1 MRVAPVASMLVT
13 PAPYH
18 HPKEEAMSRSL
29 PAALI
34 LTALLGA
41 VLAAPAA
48 AQSPAPPVP
57 AAAAV
62 TIDCDAFMATPNATA
77 AVDAPAG
84 SAVIVS
90 LCSNPSTGFR
100 WEDPVSSDPSIA
112 SVGGWTYV
120 APADAAQP
128 GAGGTEVLTLVAGA
142 TGHATVTAS
151 YGQPWDG
158 GQKGAWTLTLD
169 VVVRDA
175 VPVAIDCSAFD
186 NGTAATA
193 SVDAP
198 AGSAVV
204 LTVCSN
210 ASTGFTWMPA
220 SSSDPAVAV
229 PGEWVSVAPTE
240 PMPGRGRVPGAH
252 DRGRHG
258 RHGRHL
264 CELRPA
270 VEGRREGR
278 LDARAHHQRAVAA
291 GRHVRAGRRTTRAG
305 LRGEA
310 GPLDS
315 PAWPE
320 VRQRVEAAWPFQSGH
335 HG

>member
-1 MRVAPVASMLVT
+1 
-13 PAPYH
+13 
-18 HPKEEAMSRSL
+18 MSRSL

-34 LTALLGA
+34 VTALLGA
-41 VLAAPAA
+41 VLGAPAA
-48 AQSPAPPVP
+48 AQSPASAVPPPAVP
-57 AAAAV
+57 AAAAAV
-62 TIDCDAFMATPNATA
+62 TIDCDAFMATPNATP

-158 GQKGAWTLTLD
+158 GQKGTWTLTLD
-169 VVVRDA
+169 IVVRDA
-175 VPVAIDCSAFD
+175 VPVAIDCAAFD
-186 NGTAATA
+186 TGTAATA

-210 ASTGFTWMPA
+210 ASTGFTWTAA

-229 PGEWVSVAPTE
+229 PGEWVSVDPTE
-240 PMPGRGRVPGAH
+240 PMPG
-252 DRGRHG
+252 
-258 RHGRHL
+258 
-264 CELRPA
+264 
-270 VEGRREGR
+270 
-278 LDARAHHQRAVAA
+278 AA
-291 GRHVRAGRRTTRAG
+291 GSQVLTIAADTAGTAVISASYDRPWKGGEKGAWTLALTINVR
-305 LRGEA
+305 
-310 GPLDS
+310 
-315 PAWPE
+315 
-320 VRQRVEAAWPFQSGH
+320 
-335 HG
+335 

>member
-1 MRVAPVASMLVT
+1 
-13 PAPYH
+13 
-18 HPKEEAMSRSL
+18 MSRSL

-34 LTALLGA
+34 VTALLGA
-41 VLAAPAA
+41 VLAAPTA
-48 AQSPAPPVP
+48 AQSPVLTDPVPAVP
-57 AAAAV
+57 AAATAV

-120 APADAAQP
+120 APGDAAQP
-128 GAGGTEVLTLVAGA
+128 GAAGTELLTLVAGA
-142 TGHATVTAS
+142 TGHATVTAG
-151 YGQPWDG
+151 YGQPWEG
-158 GQKGAWTLTLD
+158 GQKGAWALTLD

-175 VPVAIDCSAFD
+175 VPVAIDCPTFD
-186 NGTAATA
+186 SGTAATA

-210 ASTGFTWMPA
+210 ASTGFTWTAA

-229 PGEWVSVAPTE
+229 PGEWVSVAPAE
-240 PMPGRGRVPGAH
+240 PMPG
-252 DRGRHG
+252 
-258 RHGRHL
+258 
-264 CELRPA
+264 
-270 VEGRREGR
+270 
-278 LDARAHHQRAVAA
+278 AA
-291 GRHVRAGRRTTRAG
+291 GSQVLTIAVDTAGTAVISASYDRPWEG
-305 LRGEA
+305 GEK
-310 GPLDS
+310 G
-315 PAWPE
+315 AWTLE
-320 VRQRVEAAWPFQSGH
+320 LTVNVQ
-335 HG
+335 

>member
-1 MRVAPVASMLVT
+1 M
-13 PAPYH
+13 
-18 HPKEEAMSRSL
+18 
-29 PAALI
+29 
-34 LTALLGA
+34 
-41 VLAAPAA
+41 
-48 AQSPAPPVP
+48 
-57 AAAAV
+57 

-142 TGHATVTAS
+142 TGHASVTAT

-158 GQKGAWTLTLD
+158 GQKGAWTLALD
-169 VVVRDA
+169 VVVREA

-229 PGEWVSVAPTE
+229 PGEWVAVAPTE
-240 PMPGRGRVPGAH
+240 PMPG
-252 DRGRHG
+252 
-258 RHGRHL
+258 
-264 CELRPA
+264 
-270 VEGRREGR
+270 
-278 LDARAHHQRAVAA
+278 AA
-291 GRHVRAGRRTTRAG
+291 GSQVLTIAADTAGTAVISASYDQPWKG
-305 LRGEA
+305 GEK
-310 GPLDS
+310 G
-315 PAWPE
+315 AWTLALTIN
-320 VRQRVEAAWPFQSGH
+320 VQ
-335 HG
+335 